1 MYQNPQEEKNCAL
14 QGQLH
19 EDPAQE
25 IHLKG
30 AHIRINA
37 KVVSQVILDL
47 IITEFYEPLTQAE
60 LRKNSKNPL
69 EHVVDVLQILHGK
82 REKKMKLK
90 AISFL

>member
-1 MYQNPQEEKNCAL
+1 M
-14 QGQLH
+14 
-19 EDPAQE
+19 
-25 IHLKG
+25 
-30 AHIRINA
+30 
-37 KVVSQVILDL
+37 SQVILDL
-47 IITEFYEPLTQAE
+47 IIAEFYEPLTQAE

>member
-47 IITEFYEPLTQAE
+47 IIAEFYEPLTQAE

-69 EHVVDVLQILHGK
+69 EHIVDFLQILHGK